1 MPQISGTEQ
10 DIFAYRTLGA
20 FKNTR
25 HKNRKASVLT
35 LASQG
40 WVEAFSFPRSLSSPQ
55 QVNTRFLSTL
65 IQIINGGFE
74 TGSFSPGW
82 QPLGFTT
89 TITGPNQGY
98 YSHTGCGL
106 QAWAAMQESQGCF
119 TVRSRSSSQYRTPET
134 GRSLVSGSINS
145 F

>member
-65 IQIINGGFE
+65 IQIVNGGLKQVALALAGNHSGLPQQSLDR
-74 TGSFSPGW
+74 TKAIIRIPVV
-82 QPLGFTT
+82 
-89 TITGPNQGY
+89 
-98 YSHTGCGL
+98 GCKRGRLCRRVRGVL
-106 QAWAAMQESQGCF
+106 QSDLAAVHNTEHRRLAGA
-119 TVRSRSSSQYRTPET
+119 
-134 GRSLVSGSINS
+134 
-145 F
+145 